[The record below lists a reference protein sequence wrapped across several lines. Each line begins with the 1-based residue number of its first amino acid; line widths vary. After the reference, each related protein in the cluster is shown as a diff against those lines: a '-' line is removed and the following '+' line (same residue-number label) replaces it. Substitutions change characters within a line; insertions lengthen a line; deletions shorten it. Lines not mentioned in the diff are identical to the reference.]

1 MAGYGAARDVV
12 KREEFYAWFERG
24 FAPGAAAAD
33 LVRSRGRALKWTHRD
48 ADGRTLTFAFRL
60 NRKNLPD
67 YPGEFMPDIFWSG
80 PRAGPRDTGEISFY
94 QYTLP
99 QEADAVS
106 SLQKR
111 VIEEFVVEM
120 QLEAQLKEPGSLVQ
134 LLAEMCEL
142 EIRPNHD
149 RWLPYWN
156 AEDATAWGSLFG
168 ASMRGWVSRF
178 LARPETR
185 EAWCWRVLW
194 SKS

>member
-1 MAGYGAARDVV
+1 MAGCRAEPHGV
-12 KREEFYAWFERG
+12 KRDEFYSSFERG
-24 FAPGAAAAD
+24 FAPGAAGAD
-33 LVRSRGRALKWTHRD
+33 LVRSRGSALKWTHRD
-48 ADGRTLTFAFRL
+48 ADRQTLTFGFRL

-67 YPGEFMPDIFWSG
+67 YPGEFMPEIFWSG
-80 PRAGPRDTGEISFY
+80 PRAGPRDTGEVSFY
-94 QYTLP
+94 QYALP
-99 QEADAVS
+99 QEAGAVA

-111 VIEEFVVEM
+111 VIEKFIVEM
-120 QLEAQLKEPGSLVQ
+120 QLEAQLEQPGSLVRT
-134 LLAEMCEL
+134 LADTCDL

-178 LARPETR
+178 LASPETR